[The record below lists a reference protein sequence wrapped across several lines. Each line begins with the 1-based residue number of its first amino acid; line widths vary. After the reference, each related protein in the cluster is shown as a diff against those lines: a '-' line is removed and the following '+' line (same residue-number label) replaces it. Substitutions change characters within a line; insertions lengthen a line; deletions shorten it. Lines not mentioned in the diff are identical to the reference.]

1 MAGWIV
7 AVLVVLL
14 IAQSAVRKVGRQER
28 GVVFRLGKALDR
40 TRRPGWTPVI
50 PFVDR
55 LVRVDLS
62 DRTVVLP
69 YQGPTRDGRKVRI
82 EAALTYRV
90 TDPLA
95 ATLNVRN
102 HGMAIAQLGLVV
114 LRTAAERHDYDELTT
129 SRGELRHSLLH
140 EVRPAAA
147 DWGVELAHVE
157 VRGVGPAVPSE
168 PSAPEPTAG

>member
-14 IAQSAVRKVGRQER
+14 IAQSGVRKVGRQER

-40 TRRPGWTPVI
+40 TRQPGWTVVVPC
-50 PFVDR
+50 VDR
-55 LVRVDLS
+55 IVRVDMS
-62 DRTVVLP
+62 DRTVELP
-69 YQGPTRDGRKVRI
+69 FQGPTRDGRQVRI

-90 TDPLA
+90 IDPSA
-95 ATLNVRN
+95 ALLGVRN
-102 HGMAIAQLGLVV
+102 YHLAVCQLGLVT
-114 LRTAAERHDYDELTT
+114 LRTAAEQRDYAELTT
-129 SRGELRHSLLH
+129 SRAELRHALLR

-157 VRGVGPAVPSE
+157 VRGVTPAGPST
-168 PSAPEPTAG
+168 PEPTLP